1 MLLQYKEFN
10 NTSVGSYPIGFW
22 DDVVHGAYSTV
33 GLENHL
39 GNDGLQ
45 YTFNNQYPNAAKEL
59 SDQSALFITTKL
71 PELDLG
77 GMLGDINQ
85 DNLINVLDVVII
97 VNHILEEILI
107 EPELMYLADVNQ
119 DGLIDILDIVV
130 LVSWIL

>member
-1 MLLQYKEFN
+1 
-10 NTSVGSYPIGFW
+10 
-22 DDVVHGAYSTV
+22 
-33 GLENHL
+33 
-39 GNDGLQ
+39 
-45 YTFNNQYPNAAKEL
+45 
-59 SDQSALFITTKL
+59 
-71 PELDLG
+71 
-77 GMLGDINQ
+77 MLGDINQ